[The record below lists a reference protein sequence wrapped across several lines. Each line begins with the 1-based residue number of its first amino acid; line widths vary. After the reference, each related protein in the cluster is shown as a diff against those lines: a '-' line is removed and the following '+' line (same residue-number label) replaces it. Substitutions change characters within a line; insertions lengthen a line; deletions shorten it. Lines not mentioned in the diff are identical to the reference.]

1 MAFSSSNSRQYQ
13 YEAKTENN
21 KDVLVS
27 HFFAR
32 VTLWRTLCTQFCTVI
47 LLKTF
52 MLLSIFS
59 FDIQEIYSLHPFFL
73 KSETEKSQRQIERE
87 SRVNESIEKKKPFW
101 CIVTSISRYGHKS
114 KKRKKT
120 RIFHIYV
127 SIFYFS
133 LSFSYRMTH
142 VQRLQSNEQQQ
153 SFLMSSLSRNIFFS
167 FARSFSFFFA
177 CFWKGDCKSFQQK
190 LWICFVSFLYIQFLN
205 VIIHTCI

>member
-1 MAFSSSNSRQYQ
+1 MALSSSNSRQYQ

-142 VQRLQSNEQQQ
+142 VQRLQTNEQQQ
-153 SFLMSSLSRNIFFS
+153 SCLMSSLSRNIFFLS
-167 FARSFSFFFA
+167 LGRFLFFLLVFGKVTVNH
-177 CFWKGDCKSFQQK
+177 FNKNYG
-190 LWICFVSFLYIQFLN
+190 FVLLVFYIYNF
-205 VIIHTCI
+205 